1 MADALFSS
9 LLDRL
14 HPCGPVLPGS
24 GADFVLETLRAA
36 AQAEGWADVLAE
48 AEPALHPVIAASP
61 YLSGLMR
68 RDPQRLHATLTTPPE
83 ARLRAILVA
92 VESMGRQACNADMPA
107 DMSSDMPFGTP
118 FDMNAARKVLR
129 HLKADCHLLT
139 ALADLGGVWSLDQVT
154 AALSRFA
161 DAVTQTALALV
172 VREERDRGRLRTPD
186 VKTLAD
192 RPGERGVLPG
202 LFVLA
207 MGKHGAG
214 ELNYSSDIDITFF
227 ADMTRLPVA
236 DGVDAQGF
244 ADRVARGVST
254 LLSERTADGYV
265 FRVDL
270 RLRPDP
276 SSTPTVVSVPFAL
289 NYYESVGQ
297 NWERA
302 AFIKARPVA
311 GDMVEAQGF
320 MQDLTPFIWRRSL
333 DYPAIADV
341 HSIKRQ
347 IHVYKV
353 DDRLDAAGANLKLG
367 AGGIREIEFFAQTQQ
382 LILGGRDPSLRSRR
396 TLDALDGLRRA
407 GHLAPAVAKEL
418 KQAYVR
424 LRNWEHRVQML
435 NDEQTHELPE
445 NDDERLRVAA
455 LSGFTNLSRFDLA
468 VSRTLRLV
476 NGHYGELF
484 SEDEPLSSS
493 FGSLVF
499 TGVEDDPE
507 TLKTLTRMGFDH
519 PEQVSATI
527 RAWHHGRI
535 PATRSERGR
544 ELFTR
549 LVPRLLEALNETGNP
564 SIAFTRFA
572 VFFATLSAGVQIQ
585 SLFLANPKLFRAIVE
600 IMGFSPRLA
609 QMLARHPTAFDAMLD
624 AGFFDP
630 LGEELDGIV
639 AAEVN
644 RVPPDLEAVMNALR
658 RVGRE
663 QQFRIGMQILS
674 GRLTTE
680 AAGAAYARLADAC
693 LNHLA
698 PLALDDVR
706 RQAGDLGGQVAVVAL
721 GKLGSMEMTATSD
734 LDLMTVYLPDDPSA
748 ASTLKGWAP
757 EMWFGRFTQRTI
769 AAISA
774 PTHEGRLYEIDLK
787 LRPSGAKGPVAVSL
801 AAFENYYTREADTWE
816 FLALTR
822 ARVVWATSGDF
833 ADLVRLKIETM
844 LRRQRDADQTA
855 RDVLDMRAL
864 MEKER
869 PARGFWDF
877 KLSVGGQV
885 DCEFAAQ
892 HLQLIHA
899 EAGGPLRAGTLAA
912 LSAMQRAGLA
922 PAPDIEALATAWK
935 VQQSLAQVM
944 RVSLTEL
951 DDPHNEPE
959 AFQRKLARAVHT
971 RRLDTLEK
979 KLKDIRRRARTAFEK
994 IVTPGDG

>member
-1 MADALFSS
+1 MNDVLFSS
-9 LLDRL
+9 LVERL
-14 HPCGPVLPGS
+14 HSCGPVLNPG
-24 GADFVLETLRAA
+24 ATDYTLETLHEVAK
-36 AQAEGWADVLAE
+36 AEGWRDVLQQAE
-48 AEPALHPVIAASP
+48 DALRPIVSASP
-61 YLSGLMR
+61 YLAGLMR
-68 RDPQRLHATLTTPPE
+68 RDPQRLRETLITAPE
-83 ARLRAILVA
+83 ARLKAILLA
-92 VESMGRQACNADMPA
+92 TEALEAQAATIEAPDV
-107 DMSSDMPFGTP
+107 
-118 FDMNAARKVLR
+118 NAAKKILR
-129 HLKADCHLLT
+129 HLKADTHLLT
-139 ALADLGGVWSLDQVT
+139 ALADLGDVWSLDHVT
-154 AALSRFA
+154 AALTRFA
-161 DAVTQTALALV
+161 DAVTCAALALV
-172 VREERDRGRLRTPD
+172 VREERDKGRLLPPD
-186 VKTLAD
+186 DPKWD
-192 RPGERGVLPG
+192 RERGVLPG

-227 ADMTRLPVA
+227 CDLERLPLKES
-236 DGVDAQGF
+236 VDPQTF
-244 ADRVARGVST
+244 ADRVARQVAVI
-254 LLSERTADGYV
+254 LSERTGDGYV

-302 AFIKARPVA
+302 SFIKARHVA
-311 GDMVEAQGF
+311 GDPLEAKSF
-320 MQDLTPFIWRRSL
+320 MNDLTPFIWRRSL

-353 DDRLDAAGANLKLG
+353 DERLEAAGANLKLG

-396 TLDALDGLRRA
+396 TLDALDALRRA

-418 KQAYVR
+418 KQAYIR
-424 LRNWEHRVQML
+424 LRNWEHRVQMIH
-435 NDEQTHELPE
+435 DEQTHELPE
-445 NDDERLRVAA
+445 AEDGRMQVAV
-455 LSGFTNLSRFDLA
+455 LSGFSNLSRFDLA

-484 SEDEPLSSS
+484 SESEPLSSS

-507 TLKTLTRMGFDH
+507 TIKTLQRMGFDH
-519 PEQVSATI
+519 PDQVAATI
-527 RAWHHGRI
+527 RSWHHGRI

-549 LVPRLLEALNETGNP
+549 LVPRLLEALNETGTP

-572 VFFATLSAGVQIQ
+572 KFFVTLSAGVQIQ
-585 SLFLANPKLFRAIVE
+585 SLFLANPKLFSMVVE
-600 IMGFSPRLA
+600 IMGFSPRLSG
-609 QMLARHPTAFDAMLD
+609 MLARHPTAFDAMLD
-624 AGFFDP
+624 AGFFEP
-630 LGEELDGIV
+630 LGEELDALIGR
-639 AAEVN
+639 EVE
-644 RVPPDLEAVMNALR
+644 RVPADIEAVMNALR

-674 GRLTTE
+674 GRLSTE
-680 AAGAAYARLADAC
+680 AAGAAYARVADAC
-693 LNHLA
+693 VSHLA
-698 PLALDDVR
+698 PLAIEDVT
-706 RQAGDLGGQVAVVAL
+706 RQAGRLDGQIAIIAL
-721 GKLGSMEMTATSD
+721 GKLGSQEMTATSD
-734 LDLMTVYLPDDPSA
+734 LDLMAVYLPDDPSA
-748 ASTLKGWAP
+748 GSTVKGWAA
-757 EMWFGRFTQRTI
+757 ETWFARVTQRLI
-769 AAISA
+769 AALSA
-774 PTHEGRLYEIDLK
+774 PTHEGTLYEIDMK
-787 LRPSGAKGPVAVSL
+787 LRPTGAKGPVAVSL

-822 ARVVWATSGDF
+822 ARVVWASSADF
-833 ADLVRLKIETM
+833 ADLVRLKVETI
-844 LRRQRDADQTA
+844 LRTPRSRGETA
-855 RDVLDMRAL
+855 LDVLNMRAL

-869 PARGFWDF
+869 PAKTFWDF

-885 DCEFAAQ
+885 DAEFAAQ
-892 HLQLIHA
+892 FLQLVYA
-899 EAGGPLRAGTLAA
+899 SEGGPLRSGTLAA
-912 LSAMQRAGLA
+912 LTAMQRAGLG
-922 PAPDIEALATAWK
+922 PAADIDALSLAWR

-944 RVSLTEL
+944 RVSLTEN

-979 KLKDIRRRARTAFEK
+979 KLRDIRKRARLAFER
-994 IVTPGDG
+994 VVSPEG

>member
-1 MADALFSS
+1 MTDVLFSA
-9 LLDRL
+9 LVDRL
-14 HPCGPVLPGS
+14 HPCGPTINEQAAGYVM
-24 GADFVLETLRAA
+24 ETLYEVAR
-36 AQAEGWADVLAE
+36 AEGWRDVLQQ
-48 AEPALHPVIAASP
+48 AEPALRPVVAASP
-61 YLSGLMR
+61 YLAGIMK
-68 RDPQRLHATLTTPPE
+68 RDPQRLRETLISPPE
-83 ARLRAILVA
+83 ARLRAILLAAEA
-92 VESMGRQACNADMPA
+92 VEQQALTVDVADLGVA
-107 DMSSDMPFGTP
+107 K
-118 FDMNAARKVLR
+118 KVLR
-129 HLKADCHLLT
+129 HLKAECHLLT
-139 ALADLGGVWSLDQVT
+139 ALADLGDVWSLDHVT
-154 AALSRFA
+154 AALTRFA
-161 DAVTQTALALV
+161 DAVTSAALALV
-172 VREERDRGRLRTPD
+172 VREESDKGRLEPYERC
-186 VKTLAD
+186 
-192 RPGERGVLPG
+192 ERGVLPG
-202 LFVLA
+202 MFVLA

-227 ADMTRLPVA
+227 CDLERLPVKET
-236 DGVDAQGF
+236 VDRQTF
-244 ADRVARGVST
+244 ADRVARQVAVI
-254 LLSERTADGYV
+254 LSERTGDGYV

-311 GDMVEAQGF
+311 GDMVEAKQF
-320 MQDLTPFIWRRSL
+320 MQDLMPFIWRRSL

-353 DDRLDAAGANLKLG
+353 DERLDAAGANLKLG

-396 TLDALDGLRRA
+396 TLDALDALRRA

-418 KQAYVR
+418 KQAYCR
-424 LRNWEHRVQML
+424 LRDWEHRIQMVH
-435 NDEQTHELPE
+435 DEQTHELPE
-445 NDDERLRVAA
+445 NEEARNHVAA

-507 TLKTLTRMGFDH
+507 TIKTLMRMGFEN

-527 RAWHHGRI
+527 RSWHHGRI

-564 SIAFTRFA
+564 TIAFSRFA
-572 VFFATLSAGVQIQ
+572 SFFVTLNAGVQIQ
-585 SLFLANPKLFRAIVE
+585 SLFLANPKLFKTIVD
-600 IMGFSPRLA
+600 IMGVSPRLA
-609 QMLARHPTAFDAMLD
+609 QMLARYPTSFDAMLD

-630 LGEELDGIV
+630 LGAELDHLI
-639 AAEVN
+639 AREVE
-644 RVPPDLEAVMNALR
+644 RVPGDLEAVMNALR

-674 GRLTTE
+674 GRLETE

-693 LNHLA
+693 INHLA
-698 PLALDDVR
+698 PLSLDDIR
-706 RQAGDLGGQVAVVAL
+706 RQAGQLDGQVAVIAL
-721 GKLGSMEMTATSD
+721 GKLGSQEMTATSD
-734 LDLMTVYLPDDPSA
+734 LDLMAVYLPDDPSA
-748 ASTLKGWAP
+748 TSTVKGWAA
-757 EMWFGRFTQRTI
+757 ETWFGRFTQRLI
-769 AAISA
+769 AALSA
-774 PTHEGRLYEIDLK
+774 PTHEGSLYEIDMK
-787 LRPSGAKGPVAVSL
+787 LRPTGAKGPVAVSL
-801 AAFENYYTREADTWE
+801 AAFENYYTKDADTWE
-816 FLALTR
+816 FQALTR
-822 ARVVWATSGDF
+822 ARVVWASSADF
-833 ADLVRLKIETM
+833 ADLVKLKIETI
-844 LRRQRDADQTA
+844 LRSQRSRGETA
-855 RDVLDMRAL
+855 LDVLNMRAL

-869 PARGFWDF
+869 PAKSFWDF

-885 DCEFAAQ
+885 DAEFAAQ
-892 HLQLIHA
+892 YLQLIHA
-899 EAGGPLRAGTLAA
+899 ADGGPLRSGTLQA

-922 PAPDIEALATAWK
+922 SSADIDALTIAWR

-944 RVSLTEL
+944 RVSLTET

-979 KLKDIRRRARTAFEK
+979 KLRDIRKRARTAFES
-994 IVTPGDG
+994 IVSPN

>member
-14 HPCGPVLPGS
+14 HPCGPVLAGS
-24 GADFVLETLRAA
+24 NSDFVFDMLYEAA
-36 AQAEGWADVLAE
+36 KAEGWRDVLTQ
-48 AEPALHPVIAASP
+48 AEPALRPVAAASP

-68 RDPQRLHATLTTPPE
+68 RDPQRLRETLITAPE
-83 ARLRAILVA
+83 ARLKAILLA
-92 VESMGRQACNADMPA
+92 VEAMGRQALTVETPDMA
-107 DMSSDMPFGTP
+107 
-118 FDMNAARKVLR
+118 AARKILR
-129 HLKADCHLLT
+129 HLKAECHLLT

-161 DAVTQTALALV
+161 DAVTCAALALIA
-172 VREERDRGRLRTPD
+172 REERDRGRLRPD
-186 VKTLAD
+186 AD
-192 RPGERGVLPG
+192 LSGERGVLPG

-227 ADMTRLPVA
+227 ADMERLPVA
-236 DGVDAQGF
+236 EGVDPHSF

-311 GDMVEAQGF
+311 GDMIEAQGF
-320 MQDLTPFIWRRSL
+320 MQDLTPFVWRRSL

-418 KQAYVR
+418 KQAYIR

-445 NDDERLRVAA
+445 NDEERLRVAA
-455 LSGFTNLSRFDLA
+455 LSGFVNLSRFDLA

-499 TGVEDDPE
+499 TGIEDDPE
-507 TLKTLTRMGFDH
+507 TLKTLKRMGFDH

-527 RAWHHGRI
+527 RSWHHGRI

-549 LVPRLLEALNETGNP
+549 LAPRLLEALHETGNP

-572 VFFATLSAGVQIQ
+572 VFFATLNAGVQVQ
-585 SLFLANPKLFRAIVE
+585 SLLLANPKLFRTVVE

-609 QMLARHPTAFDAMLD
+609 QMLARYPTSFDAMLD

-639 AAEVN
+639 AAEVA
-644 RVPPDLEAVMNALR
+644 RTPPELEPVMNALR

-698 PLALDDVR
+698 PLVMDDMR
-706 RQAGDLGGQVAVVAL
+706 RQAGDLGGQVAIIAL

-734 LDLMTVYLPDDPSA
+734 LDLMTIYLPDDPSA
-748 ASTLKGWAP
+748 ASSLKGWAP
-757 EMWFGRFTQRTI
+757 ETFFGRFTQRLI
-769 AAISA
+769 AAVSA

-822 ARVVWATSGDF
+822 ARVVWASGADF
-833 ADLVRLKIETM
+833 ADLARLKIETI
-844 LRRQRDADQTA
+844 LRRQRNPAETA
-855 RDVLDMRAL
+855 LDVLAMRAL
-864 MEKER
+864 MERER
-869 PARGFWDF
+869 PAKGFWDF
-877 KLSVGGQV
+877 KLSLGGQV

-892 HLQLIHA
+892 YLQLVHA

-922 PAPDIEALATAWK
+922 PAAEVEALSAAWK

-944 RVSLTEL
+944 RVSLTEF

-959 AFQRKLARAVHT
+959 AFQRRLARAVHT

-994 IVTPGDG
+994 IVSPGDG

>member
-1 MADALFSS
+1 MTDVLFSS
-9 LLDRL
+9 LVDRL
-14 HPCGPVLPGS
+14 HPCGPIINETAAGYVM
-24 GADFVLETLRAA
+24 ETLYEVAR
-36 AQAEGWADVLAE
+36 AEGWRDVLEQAD
-48 AEPALHPVIAASP
+48 AALRPVVAASP
-61 YLSGLMR
+61 YLAGIMK
-68 RDPQRLHATLTTPPE
+68 RDPQRLRETLITPPE
-83 ARLRAILVA
+83 ARLRAILLATEAIEQQALTVDVA
-92 VESMGRQACNADMPA
+92 DLALAK
-107 DMSSDMPFGTP
+107 
-118 FDMNAARKVLR
+118 KVLR
-129 HLKADCHLLT
+129 HLKAECHLLT
-139 ALADLGGVWSLDQVT
+139 ALADLGDVWSLDHVT
-154 AALSRFA
+154 AALTRFA
-161 DAVTQTALALV
+161 DAVTSAALALV
-172 VREERDRGRLRTPD
+172 VREESDKGRLED
-186 VKTLAD
+186 YD
-192 RPGERGVLPG
+192 RSERGVLPG
-202 LFVLA
+202 MFVLA

-227 ADMTRLPVA
+227 CDLDRLPVKEN
-236 DGVDAQGF
+236 VDRQTF
-244 ADRVARGVST
+244 ADRVARQVAVI
-254 LLSERTADGYV
+254 LSERTGDGYV

-311 GDMVEAQGF
+311 GDMIEAKAF

-353 DDRLDAAGANLKLG
+353 DERLEAAGANLKLG

-396 TLDALDGLRRA
+396 TLDALDALRRA

-418 KQAYVR
+418 KQAYCR
-424 LRNWEHRVQML
+424 LRDWEHRVQMVH
-435 NDEQTHELPE
+435 DEQTHELPE
-445 NDDERLRVAA
+445 AEDARNHVAA

-499 TGVEDDPE
+499 TGVEGDPE
-507 TLKTLTRMGFDH
+507 TIKTLTRMGFDN

-527 RAWHHGRI
+527 RSWHHGRI

-564 SIAFTRFA
+564 SIAFARFA
-572 VFFATLSAGVQIQ
+572 SFFVTLNAGVQIQ
-585 SLFLANPKLFRAIVE
+585 SLFLANPKLFKTIVD
-600 IMGFSPRLA
+600 IMGVSPRLA
-609 QMLARHPTAFDAMLD
+609 QMLARYPTSFDAMLD

-630 LGEELDGIV
+630 LGAELDHLI
-639 AAEVN
+639 AREVE
-644 RVPPDLEAVMNALR
+644 RVPGDLEAVMNALR

-674 GRLTTE
+674 GRLETE

-693 LNHLA
+693 INHLA
-698 PLALDDVR
+698 PLSIEDIR
-706 RQAGDLGGQVAVVAL
+706 RQAGTLDGQVAIVAL
-721 GKLGSMEMTATSD
+721 GKLGSQEMTATSD
-734 LDLMTVYLPDDPSA
+734 LDLMAVYLPDDPSA
-748 ASTLKGWAP
+748 MSTVKGWAA
-757 EMWFGRFTQRTI
+757 ETWFGRFTQRLI
-769 AAISA
+769 AALSA
-774 PTHEGRLYEIDLK
+774 PTHEGFLYEIDMK
-787 LRPSGAKGPVAVSL
+787 LRPTGAKGPVAVSL
-801 AAFENYYTREADTWE
+801 AAFENYYTKEADTWE
-816 FLALTR
+816 FQALTR
-822 ARVVWATSGDF
+822 ARIVWSSSADF
-833 ADLVRLKIETM
+833 ADLVRLKIETI
-844 LRRQRDADQTA
+844 LRSQRSRGETA
-855 RDVLDMRAL
+855 LDVLNMRAL

-869 PARGFWDF
+869 PAKSFWDF

-885 DCEFAAQ
+885 DAEFAAQ
-892 HLQLIHA
+892 YLQLIHA
-899 EAGGPLRAGTLAA
+899 ADGGPLRSGTLQA

-922 PAPDIEALATAWK
+922 SAADIEALSLAWR

-944 RVSLTEL
+944 RVSLTET
-951 DDPHNEPE
+951 DDPHSEPE

-979 KLKDIRRRARTAFEK
+979 KLRDIRKRARTAFES
-994 IVTPGDG
+994 IVSPN

>member
-1 MADALFSS
+1 MNDVLFSS
-9 LLDRL
+9 LVDRL
-14 HPCGPVLPGS
+14 HPCGPVLNAGS
-24 GADFVLETLRAA
+24 ADFVIDTLYEVAN
-36 AQAEGWADVLAE
+36 AEGWRDVLQKAE
-48 AEPALHPVIAASP
+48 AALRPIVAASP
-61 YLSGLMR
+61 YLAGIMR
-68 RDPQRLHATLTTPPE
+68 RDPQRLRETLISAPE
-83 ARLRAILVA
+83 ARLKAILLA
-92 VESMGRQACNADMPA
+92 TEALEHQAATLEV
-107 DMSSDMPFGTP
+107 SDV
-118 FDMNAARKVLR
+118 NSAKKILR
-129 HLKADCHLLT
+129 HLKADTHLLT
-139 ALADLGGVWSLDQVT
+139 ALADLGDVWSLDHVT
-154 AALSRFA
+154 AALTRFA
-161 DAVTQTALALV
+161 DAVTSAALALV
-172 VREERDRGRLRTPD
+172 VREERDKGRVLPVD
-186 VKTLAD
+186 D
-192 RPGERGVLPG
+192 PHWPSDGERGPLPG

-227 ADMTRLPVA
+227 CDLDRLPLRE
-236 DGVDAQGF
+236 GVDPQTF
-244 ADRVARGVST
+244 ADRVARQMAVI
-254 LLSERTADGYV
+254 LSERTGDGYV

-289 NYYESVGQ
+289 HYYESVGQ

-302 AFIKARPVA
+302 AFIKARHVA
-311 GDMVEAQGF
+311 GDAVEGKAF
-320 MQDLTPFIWRRSL
+320 MNDLSPFIWRRSL

-347 IHVYKV
+347 IHVYGV
-353 DDRLDAAGANLKLG
+353 HERLDPAGANLKLG

-382 LILGGRDPSLRSRR
+382 LILGGRDPSLRSKR
-396 TLDALDGLRRA
+396 TLDALDALRRA

-418 KQAYVR
+418 KGAYVR
-424 LRNWEHRVQML
+424 LRNWEHRVQMIH
-435 NDEQTHELPE
+435 DEQTHELPE
-445 NDDERLRVAA
+445 ADDARMQVAV
-455 LSGFTNLSRFDLA
+455 LSGFSNLSRFDLA

-484 SEDEPLSSS
+484 SESETLSSS

-507 TLKTLTRMGFDH
+507 TIKTLKRMGFDA

-527 RAWHHGRI
+527 RSWHHGRI

-549 LVPRLLEALNETGNP
+549 LVPRLLEALNETGTP
-564 SIAFTRFA
+564 SIAFTRFS
-572 VFFATLSAGVQIQ
+572 VFFAALNAGVQIQ
-585 SLFLANPKLFRAIVE
+585 SLFLANPKLFKAIVE

-609 QMLARHPTAFDAMLD
+609 NMLARHPTAFDAMLD

-630 LGEELDGIV
+630 LGEEVDHLITR
-639 AAEVN
+639 EVE
-644 RVPPDLEAVMNALR
+644 RVPDDLEAVMNALR

-693 LNHLA
+693 IHHLA
-698 PLALDDVR
+698 PLSTDDIR
-706 RQAGDLGGQVAVVAL
+706 RQAGALDGQVAILAL
-721 GKLGSMEMTATSD
+721 GKLGSQEMTATSD
-734 LDLMTVYLPDDPSA
+734 LDLMAVYMPDDPSSV
-748 ASTLKGWAP
+748 STVKGWAA
-757 EMWFGRFTQRTI
+757 EMWFGRFTQRLI
-769 AAISA
+769 AALSA
-774 PTHEGRLYEIDLK
+774 PTHEGSLYEIDMK
-787 LRPSGAKGPVAVSL
+787 LRPTGAKGPVAVSL
-801 AAFENYYTREADTWE
+801 AAFENYYTKDADTWE

-822 ARVVWATSGDF
+822 ARVVWASGHDF
-833 ADLVRLKIETM
+833 ADLVRLKIETI
-844 LRRQRDADQTA
+844 LRRQRSRGETA
-855 RDVLDMRAL
+855 LDVLNMRAL
-864 MEKER
+864 MERER
-869 PARGFWDF
+869 PAKGFWDF
-877 KLSVGGQV
+877 KLSIGGQI

-892 HLQLIHA
+892 YLQLIHA
-899 EAGGPLRAGTLAA
+899 SEGGPLRSGTVQA

-922 PAPDIEALATAWK
+922 PSSEIDALVAAWR

-944 RVSLTEL
+944 RVSLTAL

-979 KLKDIRRRARTAFEK
+979 KLKDLRKRARTAFEK
-994 IVTPGDG
+994 IVAPRDGDA

>member
-1 MADALFSS
+1 MADVLFSS
-9 LLDRL
+9 LVDRL
-14 HPCGPVLPGS
+14 HPCGPILNA
-24 GADFVLETLRAA
+24 GAADYVFEILYEAA
-36 AQAEGWADVLAE
+36 VAEGWRDVLQQAE
-48 AEPALHPVIAASP
+48 NALRPVVGASP
-61 YLSGLMR
+61 YLAGLMR
-68 RDPQRLHATLTTPPE
+68 RDPQRLRETLISAPE
-83 ARLRAILVA
+83 ARLKTILQA
-92 VESMGRQACNADMPA
+92 AEALRDTAATVETPDIPAAKTLLRQ
-107 DMSSDMPFGTP
+107 
-118 FDMNAARKVLR
+118 
-129 HLKADCHLLT
+129 LKAETHLLT
-139 ALADLGGVWSLDQVT
+139 ALADLGGVWSLDHVT
-154 AALSRFA
+154 AALTRFA
-161 DAVTQTALALV
+161 DAVTEAALALT
-172 VREERDRGRLRTPD
+172 VREERDKGRIDEGRL
-186 VKTLAD
+186 AEYA
-192 RPGERGVLPG
+192 PGERGILPG

-227 ADMTRLPVA
+227 CDLDRLPVNA
-236 DGVDAQGF
+236 QVDPQTF

-254 LLSERTADGYV
+254 LLSERTGDGYV

-302 AFIKARPVA
+302 AFIKARAVA
-311 GDMVEAQGF
+311 GDPVEAKDF
-320 MQDLTPFIWRRSL
+320 MQALSPFIWRRSL

-353 DDRLDAAGANLKLG
+353 DERLEAAGANLKLG

-382 LILGGRDPSLRSRR
+382 LILGGRDPSLRSKR
-396 TLDALDGLRRA
+396 TLDALDALRRA

-418 KQAYVR
+418 KQAYIR
-424 LRNWEHRVQML
+424 LRDWEHRVQMI
-435 NDEQTHELPE
+435 NDEQTHDLPE
-445 NDDERLRVAA
+445 NDDERMRVAA
-455 LSGFTNLSRFDLA
+455 LSGFSNLSRFDLA

-476 NGHYGELF
+476 NSHYGELF
-484 SEDEPLSSS
+484 SESESLSSS

-499 TGVEDDPE
+499 TGVDDDPE
-507 TLKTLTRMGFDH
+507 TIKTLARMGFDQ
-519 PEQVSATI
+519 PEQVAATI

-549 LVPRLLEALNETGNP
+549 LVPRLLEALNETGTP

-572 VFFATLSAGVQIQ
+572 SFFVTLNAGVQIQ
-585 SLFLANPKLFRAIVE
+585 SLFLANPKLFHSIVE

-609 QMLARHPTAFDAMLD
+609 HMLARHPTSFDAMLD

-630 LGEELDGIV
+630 LGEELDELV
-639 AAEVN
+639 RREVE
-644 RVPPDLEAVMNALR
+644 RVPADLEAVMNALR
-658 RVGRE
+658 RIGRE
-663 QQFRIGMQILS
+663 QQFRIGMQILN

-693 LNHLA
+693 IHHLA
-698 PLALDDVR
+698 PLALEDIV
-706 RQAGDLGGQVAVVAL
+706 RQAGKLGGQVAILAL
-721 GKLGSMEMTATSD
+721 GKLGSQEMTATSD
-734 LDLMTVYLPDDPSA
+734 LDLMAIYLPDDPS
-748 ASTLKGWAP
+748 SVSSLKSWAP
-757 EMWFGRFTQRTI
+757 ETWFGRFTQRLI
-769 AAISA
+769 SALSA
-774 PTHEGRLYEIDLK
+774 PTHEGQLYEIDMK
-787 LRPSGAKGPVAVSL
+787 LRPTGAKGPVAVSL
-801 AAFENYYTREADTWE
+801 AAFENYYDKGADTWE
-816 FLALTR
+816 FQALTR
-822 ARVVWATSGDF
+822 ARIVWSSSADF
-833 ADLVRLKIETM
+833 ADLVRLKVETI
-844 LRRQRDADQTA
+844 LRRQRSPAQTA
-855 RDVLDMRAL
+855 QDVLDMRAL

-869 PARGFWDF
+869 PAKGFWDF

-892 HLQLIHA
+892 YLQLVHA
-899 EAGGPLRAGTLAA
+899 EAGGPLRVGTLQA

-922 PAPDIEALATAWK
+922 PAAEIEALSVAWK

-944 RVSLTEL
+944 RVSLTAQ
-951 DDPHNEPE
+951 DDPRNEPE

-979 KLKDIRRRARTAFEK
+979 KLRDIRKRARLAFEK
-994 IVTPGDG
+994 IVRPNDG

>member
-1 MADALFSS
+1 MNDVLFSS
-9 LLDRL
+9 LVERL
-14 HPCGPVLPGS
+14 HSCGPVLNA
-24 GADFVLETLRAA
+24 GAADYTLETLHEVAK
-36 AQAEGWADVLAE
+36 AEGWREVLLQAE
-48 AEPALHPVIAASP
+48 AAIRPIVAASP
-61 YLSGLMR
+61 YLAGLMR
-68 RDPQRLHATLTTPPE
+68 RDPQRLRETLITAPE
-83 ARLRAILVA
+83 ARLKAILLA
-92 VESMGRQACNADMPA
+92 TEALEAQAATIEAPDV
-107 DMSSDMPFGTP
+107 
-118 FDMNAARKVLR
+118 NAAKKILR
-129 HLKADCHLLT
+129 HLKADTHLLT
-139 ALADLGGVWSLDQVT
+139 ALADLGDVWSLDHVT
-154 AALSRFA
+154 AALTRFA
-161 DAVTQTALALV
+161 DAVTCAALALV
-172 VREERDRGRLRTPD
+172 VREERDKGRLLPAED
-186 VKTLAD
+186 PKWD
-192 RPGERGVLPG
+192 NERGVLPG

-227 ADMTRLPVA
+227 CDLDRLPLK
-236 DGVDAQGF
+236 DTVDPQTF
-244 ADRVARGVST
+244 ADRVARQVAVI
-254 LLSERTADGYV
+254 LSERTGDGYV

-302 AFIKARPVA
+302 SFIKARYVA
-311 GDMVEAQGF
+311 GDPVEAKSF
-320 MQDLTPFIWRRSL
+320 MTDLTPFIWRRSL

-353 DDRLDAAGANLKLG
+353 DERLEAAGANLKLG

-396 TLDALDGLRRA
+396 TLDALDALRRA

-424 LRNWEHRVQML
+424 LRNWEHRVQMIH
-435 NDEQTHELPE
+435 DEQTHELPE
-445 NDDERLRVAA
+445 AEDGRMQVAV
-455 LSGFTNLSRFDLA
+455 LSGFSNLSRFDLA

-507 TLKTLTRMGFDH
+507 TIKTLQRMGFDH
-519 PEQVSATI
+519 PDQVAATI
-527 RAWHHGRI
+527 RSWHHGRI

-549 LVPRLLEALNETGNP
+549 LVPRLLEALNETGTP

-572 VFFATLSAGVQIQ
+572 KFFVTLSAGVQIQ
-585 SLFLANPKLFRAIVE
+585 SLFLANPKLFSMVVE
-600 IMGFSPRLA
+600 IMGFSPRLSG
-609 QMLARHPTAFDAMLD
+609 MLARHPTAFDAMLD
-624 AGFFDP
+624 AGFFEP
-630 LGEELDGIV
+630 LGEELDALIGR
-639 AAEVN
+639 EVE
-644 RVPPDLEAVMNALR
+644 RVPADLEAVMNALR

-674 GRLTTE
+674 GRLSTE
-680 AAGAAYARLADAC
+680 AAGAAYARVADAC
-693 LNHLA
+693 VSHLA
-698 PLALDDVR
+698 PLAIEDVT
-706 RQAGDLGGQVAVVAL
+706 RQAGRLDGQIAIIAL
-721 GKLGSMEMTATSD
+721 GKLGSQEMTATSD
-734 LDLMTVYLPDDPSA
+734 LDLMAVYLPDDPSA
-748 ASTLKGWAP
+748 GSTVKGWAA
-757 EMWFGRFTQRTI
+757 ETWFARVTQRLI
-769 AAISA
+769 AALSA
-774 PTHEGRLYEIDLK
+774 PTHEGTLYEIDMK
-787 LRPSGAKGPVAVSL
+787 LRPTGAKGPVAVSL

-822 ARVVWATSGDF
+822 ARVVWASSADF
-833 ADLVRLKIETM
+833 ADLVRLKVETI
-844 LRRQRDADQTA
+844 LRTPRSRPETA
-855 RDVLDMRAL
+855 LDVLNMRAL

-869 PARGFWDF
+869 PAKTFWDF

-885 DCEFAAQ
+885 DAEFAAQ
-892 HLQLIHA
+892 FLQLVHA
-899 EAGGPLRAGTLAA
+899 SEGGPLRSGTLAA
-912 LSAMQRAGLA
+912 LTAMQRAGLA
-922 PAPDIEALATAWK
+922 PPAEIDALILGWR

-944 RVSLTEL
+944 RVSLTEN

-979 KLKDIRRRARTAFEK
+979 KLKDIRKRVRQAFER
-994 IVTPGDG
+994 VVSPEG

>member
-1 MADALFSS
+1 MNDVLFSS
-9 LLDRL
+9 LVERL
-14 HPCGPVLPGS
+14 HSCGPVLNA
-24 GADFVLETLRAA
+24 GAADYTLETLHEVAK
-36 AQAEGWADVLAE
+36 AEGWRDVLLQAE
-48 AEPALHPVIAASP
+48 AAIRPIVAASP
-61 YLSGLMR
+61 YLAGLMR
-68 RDPQRLHATLTTPPE
+68 RDPQRLRETLITAPE
-83 ARLRAILVA
+83 ARLKAILLA
-92 VESMGRQACNADMPA
+92 TEALEAQAATIEAPDV
-107 DMSSDMPFGTP
+107 
-118 FDMNAARKVLR
+118 NAAKKILR
-129 HLKADCHLLT
+129 HLKADTHLLT
-139 ALADLGGVWSLDQVT
+139 AMADLGDVWSLDHVT
-154 AALSRFA
+154 AALTRFA
-161 DAVTQTALALV
+161 DAVTCAALALV
-172 VREERDRGRLRTPD
+172 VREERDKGRLLPPD
-186 VKTLAD
+186 DPKWD
-192 RPGERGVLPG
+192 KDRGVLPG

-227 ADMTRLPVA
+227 CDLDRLPLK
-236 DGVDAQGF
+236 DTVDPQTF
-244 ADRVARGVST
+244 ADRVARQVAVI
-254 LLSERTADGYV
+254 LSERTGDGYV

-302 AFIKARPVA
+302 SFIKARHVS
-311 GDMVEAQGF
+311 GDPVEAKAF
-320 MQDLTPFIWRRSL
+320 MTDLTPFIWRRSL

-353 DDRLDAAGANLKLG
+353 DERLEAAGANLKLG

-396 TLDALDGLRRA
+396 TLDALDALRRA

-424 LRNWEHRVQML
+424 LRNWEHRVQMIH
-435 NDEQTHELPE
+435 DEQTHELPE
-445 NDDERLRVAA
+445 AEDGRMQVAV
-455 LSGFTNLSRFDLA
+455 LSGFSNLSRFDLA

-484 SEDEPLSSS
+484 SEAEPLSSS

-507 TLKTLTRMGFDH
+507 TIKTLQRMGFEH
-519 PEQVSATI
+519 PDQVAATI
-527 RAWHHGRI
+527 RSWHHGRI

-549 LVPRLLEALNETGNP
+549 LVPRLLEALNETGTP

-572 VFFATLSAGVQIQ
+572 KFFVTLSAGVQIQ
-585 SLFLANPKLFRAIVE
+585 SLFLANPKLFSMVVE
-600 IMGFSPRLA
+600 IMGFSPRLSG
-609 QMLARHPTAFDAMLD
+609 MLARHPTAFDAMLD
-624 AGFFDP
+624 AGFFEP
-630 LGEELDGIV
+630 LGEELDALIGR
-639 AAEVN
+639 EVE
-644 RVPPDLEAVMNALR
+644 RVPADIEAVMNALR

-674 GRLTTE
+674 GRLSTE
-680 AAGAAYARLADAC
+680 AAGAAYARVADAC
-693 LNHLA
+693 VSHLA
-698 PLALDDVR
+698 PLAVEDVT
-706 RQAGDLGGQVAVVAL
+706 RQAGRLDGQIAIIAL
-721 GKLGSMEMTATSD
+721 GKLGSQEMTATSD
-734 LDLMTVYLPDDPSA
+734 LDLMAVYLPDDPSA
-748 ASTLKGWAP
+748 GSTVKGWAA
-757 EMWFGRFTQRTI
+757 ETWFARVTQRLI
-769 AAISA
+769 AALSA
-774 PTHEGRLYEIDLK
+774 PTHEGTLYEIDMK
-787 LRPSGAKGPVAVSL
+787 LRPTGAKGPVAVSL

-822 ARVVWATSGDF
+822 ARVVWASSADF
-833 ADLVRLKIETM
+833 ADLVRLKVETI
-844 LRRQRDADQTA
+844 LRTPRSRGETA
-855 RDVLDMRAL
+855 LDVLNMRAL

-869 PARGFWDF
+869 PAKTFWDF

-885 DCEFAAQ
+885 DAEFAAQ
-892 HLQLIHA
+892 FLQLVHA
-899 EAGGPLRAGTLAA
+899 SEGGPLRSGTLQA
-912 LSAMQRAGLA
+912 LTAMQRAGLA
-922 PAPDIEALATAWK
+922 PAAEIDALILAWR

-944 RVSLTEL
+944 RVSLTEN

-979 KLKDIRRRARTAFEK
+979 KLKDIRKRARQAFER
-994 IVTPGDG
+994 VVSPEG

>member
-1 MADALFSS
+1 MADILFSS

-14 HPCGPVLPGS
+14 HPCGPELAGS
-24 GADFVLETLRAA
+24 SPDYVIESLREV
-36 AQAEGWADVLAE
+36 AQAEGWIDVLRQ
-48 AEPALHPVIAASP
+48 AEPALRPVISASP
-61 YLSGLMR
+61 YLAGLMR
-68 RDPQRLHATLTTPPE
+68 RDPQRLRETLISAPE
-83 ARLRAILVA
+83 ARLKAILLA
-92 VESMGRQACNADMPA
+92 VEAIEQQALTVDVPDME
-107 DMSSDMPFGTP
+107 
-118 FDMNAARKVLR
+118 AARKILR

-139 ALADLGGVWSLDQVT
+139 AIADLGDVWGLDHVT

-161 DAVTQTALALV
+161 DAVTSAALALM
-172 VREERDRGRLRTPD
+172 VREERDKGRIVTPAAEEAAGRGI
-186 VKTLAD
+186 
-192 RPGERGVLPG
+192 LPG

-227 ADMTRLPVA
+227 AELTRLPIA
-236 DGVDAQGF
+236 AGVEAQSF

-276 SSTPTVVSVPFAL
+276 ASTPTVVSVPYAL

-311 GDMVEAQGF
+311 GDMIEAEAF
-320 MQDLTPFIWRRSL
+320 MADLAPFIWRRSL

-341 HSIKRQ
+341 HAIKRQ

-396 TLDALDGLRRA
+396 TLDALDALRRA

-445 NDDERLRVAA
+445 ADDERMRVAA
-455 LSGFTNLSRFDLA
+455 LSGFANLSRFDLA

-476 NGHYGELF
+476 NSHYGELF

-499 TGVEDDPE
+499 TGIEDDPE
-507 TLKTLTRMGFDH
+507 TLKTLARMGFDQ
-519 PEQVSATI
+519 PQQVSATI
-527 RAWHHGRI
+527 RSWHHGRI

-549 LVPRLLEALNETGNP
+549 LVPRLLEALNETGTP

-572 VFFATLSAGVQIQ
+572 VFFATLNAGVQIQ
-585 SLFLANPKLFRAIVE
+585 SLFLANPKLFRTVVE

-609 QMLARHPTAFDAMLD
+609 QMLARHPTSFDAMLD
-624 AGFFDP
+624 AGFFEP
-630 LGEELDGIV
+630 LGEELDAIV
-639 AAEVN
+639 AREVA
-644 RVPPDLEAVMNALR
+644 RAGDDLEAVMNALR

-663 QQFRIGMQILS
+663 QQFRIGMQVLS
-674 GRLTTE
+674 GRLSTE
-680 AAGAAYARLADAC
+680 AAGGAYARLADAC

-698 PLALDDVR
+698 PVALADIE
-706 RQAGDLGGQVAVVAL
+706 RQAGRLDGQVAIVAL

-734 LDLMTVYLPDDPSA
+734 LDLMAIYLPDDPS
-748 ASTLKGWAP
+748 SVSSLKTWAP
-757 EMWFGRFTQRTI
+757 ETWFARFTQRLI
-769 AAISA
+769 SSLSA
-774 PTHEGRLYEIDLK
+774 PTHEGRLYEIDMK
-787 LRPSGAKGPVAVSL
+787 LRPTGAKGPVAVSL

-822 ARVVWATSGDF
+822 ARVVWSSSADF
-833 ADLVRLKIETM
+833 ADLVRLKIETV
-844 LRRQRDADQTA
+844 LRRQRSRSETA
-855 RDVLDMRAL
+855 LDVLAMRAL

-869 PARGFWDF
+869 PAKGFWDF

-892 HLQLIHA
+892 YLQLIHA
-899 EAGGPLRAGTLAA
+899 EASGPLRVGTLQA

-922 PAPDIEALATAWK
+922 PTAEIEALISAWR

-944 RVSLTEL
+944 RVSLTEF

-979 KLKDIRRRARTAFEK
+979 KLKAIRRRARTAFEK

>member
-1 MADALFSS
+1 MSDVLFSS
-9 LLDRL
+9 LVDRL
-14 HPCGPVLPGS
+14 HPCGPVLN
-24 GADFVLETLRAA
+24 AA
-36 AQAEGWADVLAE
+36 AADYVMEDLYAVATAEGWRDVLAT
-48 AEPALHPVIAASP
+48 AEPAIRPVVSASP
-61 YLSGLMR
+61 YLASIMR
-68 RDPQRLHATLTTPPE
+68 RDPQRLRETLISAPE
-83 ARLRAILVA
+83 ARLKAILLAAEA
-92 VESMGRQACNADMPA
+92 VGEQAATVD
-107 DMSSDMPFGTP
+107 TP
-118 FDMNAARKVLR
+118 DINAAKKILR

-139 ALADLGGVWSLDQVT
+139 ALADLGDVWGLDHVT
-154 AALSRFA
+154 AALTRFA
-161 DAVTQTALALV
+161 DAVTCAALALV
-172 VREERDRGRLRTPD
+172 VREETDKGRIDTDATSEDDRGI
-186 VKTLAD
+186 
-192 RPGERGVLPG
+192 LPG
-202 LFVLA
+202 MFVLA

-227 ADMTRLPVA
+227 CDLDRLPVKET
-236 DGVDAQGF
+236 VDRQTF
-244 ADRVARGVST
+244 ADRVARQVAVI
-254 LLSERTADGYV
+254 LSERTGDGYV

-289 NYYESVGQ
+289 HYYESVGQ

-311 GDMVEAQGF
+311 GDMVEAKVF
-320 MQDLTPFIWRRSL
+320 MQDLSPFIWRRSL

-353 DDRLDAAGANLKLG
+353 DDRLEAAGANLKLG

-396 TLDALDGLRRA
+396 TLDALDALRRA

-424 LRNWEHRVQML
+424 LRNWEHRVQMV

-445 NDDERLRVAA
+445 AEDARMQVAV
-455 LSGFTNLSRFDLA
+455 LSGFANLSRFDLA

-484 SEDEPLSSS
+484 SEDEPLSSH

-499 TGVEDDPE
+499 TGIEDDPE
-507 TLKTLTRMGFDH
+507 TLKTLQRMGFDR

-527 RAWHHGRI
+527 RSWHHGRI

-549 LVPRLLEALNETGNP
+549 LVPRLLEALNETGTP
-564 SIAFTRFA
+564 AIAFTRFA
-572 VFFATLSAGVQIQ
+572 KFFATLNAGVQIQ
-585 SLFLANPKLFRAIVE
+585 SLFLANPKLFKTIVE

-609 QMLARHPTAFDAMLD
+609 EILARYPTSFDAMLD

-630 LGEELDGIV
+630 LGEELDRLI
-639 AAEVN
+639 AREVE
-644 RVPPDLEAVMNALR
+644 RVPDDLEAVMNALR

-693 LNHLA
+693 IEHLA
-698 PLALDDVR
+698 PLCMEDIV
-706 RQAGDLGGQVAVVAL
+706 RQAGRLDGQIAILAL
-721 GKLGSMEMTATSD
+721 GKLGSQEMTATSD
-734 LDLMTVYLPDDPSA
+734 LDLMAVYLPDDPSA
-748 ASTLKGWAP
+748 TSTIKGWAA
-757 EMWFGRFTQRTI
+757 ETWFGRFTQRLI
-769 AAISA
+769 ASLSA
-774 PTHEGRLYEIDLK
+774 PTHEGSLYEIDMK
-787 LRPSGAKGPVAVSL
+787 LRPTGAKGPVAVSL
-801 AAFENYYTREADTWE
+801 AAFENYYTKGADTWE
-816 FLALTR
+816 FQALTR
-822 ARVVWATSGDF
+822 GRVVWASSTDF
-833 ADLVRLKIETM
+833 ADLVRLKIETI
-844 LRRQRDADQTA
+844 LRGHRSRAETA
-855 RDVLDMRAL
+855 LDVLNMRAL

-869 PARGFWDF
+869 PAKSFWDF

-885 DCEFAAQ
+885 DAEFAAQ
-892 HLQLIHA
+892 YLQLIHA
-899 EAGGPLRAGTLAA
+899 ADGGPLRSGTPQA

-922 PAPDIEALATAWK
+922 PAAEIEALAVAWR

-979 KLKDIRRRARTAFEK
+979 KLRDIRKRARSAFEK
-994 IVTPGDG
+994 IVSPKP

>member
-1 MADALFSS
+1 MNDVLFSS
-9 LLDRL
+9 LVERL
-14 HPCGPVLPGS
+14 HSCGPVLNA
-24 GADFVLETLRAA
+24 GAADYTLETLHEVAK
-36 AQAEGWADVLAE
+36 AEGWREVLLQAE
-48 AEPALHPVIAASP
+48 AAIRPIVAASP
-61 YLSGLMR
+61 YLAGLMR
-68 RDPQRLHATLTTPPE
+68 RDPQRLRETLITAPE
-83 ARLRAILVA
+83 ARLKAILLA
-92 VESMGRQACNADMPA
+92 TEALEAQAATIEAPDV
-107 DMSSDMPFGTP
+107 
-118 FDMNAARKVLR
+118 NAAKKILR
-129 HLKADCHLLT
+129 HLKADTHLLT
-139 ALADLGGVWSLDQVT
+139 ALADLGDVWSLDHVT
-154 AALSRFA
+154 AALTRFA
-161 DAVTQTALALV
+161 DAVTCAALALV
-172 VREERDRGRLRTPD
+172 VREERDKGRLLPAED
-186 VKTLAD
+186 PKWD
-192 RPGERGVLPG
+192 NERGVLPG

-227 ADMTRLPVA
+227 CDLDRLPLK
-236 DGVDAQGF
+236 DTVDPQTF
-244 ADRVARGVST
+244 ADRVARQVAVI
-254 LLSERTADGYV
+254 LSERTGDGYV

-302 AFIKARPVA
+302 SFIKARYVA
-311 GDMVEAQGF
+311 GDPVEAKSF
-320 MQDLTPFIWRRSL
+320 MTDLTPFIWRRSL

-353 DDRLDAAGANLKLG
+353 DERLEAAGANLKLG

-396 TLDALDGLRRA
+396 TLDALDALRRA

-424 LRNWEHRVQML
+424 LRNWEHRVQMIH
-435 NDEQTHELPE
+435 DEQTHELPE
-445 NDDERLRVAA
+445 AEDGRMQVAV
-455 LSGFTNLSRFDLA
+455 LSGFSNLSRFDLA

-507 TLKTLTRMGFDH
+507 TIKTLQRMGFDH
-519 PEQVSATI
+519 PDQVAATI
-527 RAWHHGRI
+527 RSWHHGRI

-549 LVPRLLEALNETGNP
+549 LVPRLLEALNETGTP

-572 VFFATLSAGVQIQ
+572 KFFVTLSAGVQIQ
-585 SLFLANPKLFRAIVE
+585 SLFLANPKLFSMVVE
-600 IMGFSPRLA
+600 IMGFSPRLSG
-609 QMLARHPTAFDAMLD
+609 MLARHPTAFDAMLD
-624 AGFFDP
+624 AGFFEP
-630 LGEELDGIV
+630 LGEELDALIGR
-639 AAEVN
+639 EVE
-644 RVPPDLEAVMNALR
+644 RVPADLEAVMNALR

-674 GRLTTE
+674 GRLSTE
-680 AAGAAYARLADAC
+680 AAGAAYARVADAC
-693 LNHLA
+693 VSHLA
-698 PLALDDVR
+698 PLAIDDVT
-706 RQAGDLGGQVAVVAL
+706 RQAGRLDGQIAIIAL
-721 GKLGSMEMTATSD
+721 GKLGSQEMTATSD
-734 LDLMTVYLPDDPSA
+734 LDLMAVYLPDDPSA
-748 ASTLKGWAP
+748 GSTVKGWAA
-757 EMWFGRFTQRTI
+757 ETWFARVTQRLI
-769 AAISA
+769 AALSA
-774 PTHEGRLYEIDLK
+774 PTHEGTLYEIDMK
-787 LRPSGAKGPVAVSL
+787 LRPTGAKGPVAVSL

-822 ARVVWATSGDF
+822 ARVVWASSADF
-833 ADLVRLKIETM
+833 ADLVRLKVETI
-844 LRRQRDADQTA
+844 LRTPRSRPETA
-855 RDVLDMRAL
+855 LDVLNMRAL

-869 PARGFWDF
+869 PAKTFWDF

-885 DCEFAAQ
+885 DAEFAAQ
-892 HLQLIHA
+892 FLQLVHA
-899 EAGGPLRAGTLAA
+899 SEGGPLRSGTLAA
-912 LSAMQRAGLA
+912 LTAMQRAGLA
-922 PAPDIEALATAWK
+922 PPAEIDALILGWR

-944 RVSLTEL
+944 RVSLTEN

-979 KLKDIRRRARTAFEK
+979 KLKDIRKRVRQAFER
-994 IVTPGDG
+994 VVSPEG

>member
-1 MADALFSS
+1 MNDVLFSS
-9 LLDRL
+9 LVERL
-14 HPCGPVLPGS
+14 HSCGPVLNA
-24 GADFVLETLRAA
+24 GAADYTLETLHEVAK
-36 AQAEGWADVLAE
+36 AEGWRDVLLQAE
-48 AEPALHPVIAASP
+48 AAIRPIVAASP
-61 YLSGLMR
+61 YLAGLMR
-68 RDPQRLHATLTTPPE
+68 RDPQRLRETLITAPE
-83 ARLRAILVA
+83 ARLKAILLA
-92 VESMGRQACNADMPA
+92 SEALEAQAATIEAPDI
-107 DMSSDMPFGTP
+107 
-118 FDMNAARKVLR
+118 NAAKKILR
-129 HLKADCHLLT
+129 HLKADTHLLT
-139 ALADLGGVWSLDQVT
+139 ALADLGDVWSLDHVT
-154 AALSRFA
+154 AALTRFA
-161 DAVTQTALALV
+161 DAVTCAALALV
-172 VREERDRGRLRTPD
+172 VREERDKGRLLPPD
-186 VKTLAD
+186 DPKWD
-192 RPGERGVLPG
+192 KERGVLPG

-227 ADMTRLPVA
+227 CDLERLPLKET
-236 DGVDAQGF
+236 VDPQTF
-244 ADRVARGVST
+244 ADRVARQVAVI
-254 LLSERTADGYV
+254 LSERTGDGYV

-302 AFIKARPVA
+302 SFIKARHVA
-311 GDMVEAQGF
+311 GDPVEAKQF
-320 MQDLTPFIWRRSL
+320 MTDLTPFIWRRSL

-353 DDRLDAAGANLKLG
+353 DERLEAAGANLKLG

-396 TLDALDGLRRA
+396 TLDALDALRRA

-418 KQAYVR
+418 KQAYIR
-424 LRNWEHRVQML
+424 LRNWEHRVQMIH
-435 NDEQTHELPE
+435 DEQTHELPE
-445 NDDERLRVAA
+445 AEDGRMQVAV
-455 LSGFTNLSRFDLA
+455 LSGFSNLSRFDLA

-507 TLKTLTRMGFDH
+507 TIKTLQRMGFDH
-519 PEQVSATI
+519 PDQVAATI
-527 RAWHHGRI
+527 RSWHHGRI

-549 LVPRLLEALNETGNP
+549 LVPRLLEALNETGTP

-572 VFFATLSAGVQIQ
+572 KFFVTLSAGVQIQ
-585 SLFLANPKLFRAIVE
+585 SLFLANPKLFSMVVE
-600 IMGFSPRLA
+600 IMGFSPRLSG
-609 QMLARHPTAFDAMLD
+609 MLARHPTAFDAMLD
-624 AGFFDP
+624 AGFFEP
-630 LGEELDGIV
+630 LGEELDALIDR
-639 AAEVN
+639 EVE
-644 RVPPDLEAVMNALR
+644 RVPADIEAVMNALR

-674 GRLTTE
+674 GRLSTE
-680 AAGAAYARLADAC
+680 AAGAAYARVADAC
-693 LNHLA
+693 VSHLA
-698 PLALDDVR
+698 PLAIEDVT
-706 RQAGDLGGQVAVVAL
+706 RQAGRLDGQIAIIAL
-721 GKLGSMEMTATSD
+721 GKLGSQEMTATSD
-734 LDLMTVYLPDDPSA
+734 LDLMAVYLPDDPSA
-748 ASTLKGWAP
+748 GSTVKGWAA
-757 EMWFGRFTQRTI
+757 ETWFARVTQRLI
-769 AAISA
+769 AALSA
-774 PTHEGRLYEIDLK
+774 PTHEGTLYEIDMK
-787 LRPSGAKGPVAVSL
+787 LRPTGAKGPVAVSL

-822 ARVVWATSGDF
+822 ARVVWASSADF
-833 ADLVRLKIETM
+833 ADLVRLKVETI
-844 LRRQRDADQTA
+844 LRTPRSRPETA
-855 RDVLDMRAL
+855 LDVLNMRAL
-864 MEKER
+864 IEKER
-869 PARGFWDF
+869 PAKTFWDF

-885 DCEFAAQ
+885 DAEFAAQ
-892 HLQLIHA
+892 FLQLVYA
-899 EAGGPLRAGTLAA
+899 SEGGPLRSGTLQA
-912 LSAMQRAGLA
+912 LTAMQRAGLA
-922 PAPDIEALATAWK
+922 PSAEIDALILGWR

-944 RVSLTEL
+944 RVSLTEN

-979 KLKDIRRRARTAFEK
+979 KLKDIRKRVRQAFER
-994 IVTPGDG
+994 VVSPEG

>member
-1 MADALFSS
+1 MNDVLFSS
-9 LLDRL
+9 LVERL
-14 HPCGPVLPGS
+14 HSCGPVLNA
-24 GADFVLETLRAA
+24 GAADYTLETLHEVAK
-36 AQAEGWADVLAE
+36 AEGWRDVLLQAE
-48 AEPALHPVIAASP
+48 AAIRPIVAASP
-61 YLSGLMR
+61 YLGGLMR
-68 RDPQRLHATLTTPPE
+68 RDPQRLRETLITAPE
-83 ARLRAILVA
+83 ARLKAILLA
-92 VESMGRQACNADMPA
+92 TEALEAQAATIEAPDI
-107 DMSSDMPFGTP
+107 
-118 FDMNAARKVLR
+118 NAAKKILR
-129 HLKADCHLLT
+129 HLKADTHLLT
-139 ALADLGGVWSLDQVT
+139 AMADLGDVWSLDHVT
-154 AALSRFA
+154 AALTRFA
-161 DAVTQTALALV
+161 DAVTCAALALV
-172 VREERDRGRLRTPD
+172 VREERDKGRLLPPD
-186 VKTLAD
+186 DPKWD
-192 RPGERGVLPG
+192 KERGVLPG

-227 ADMTRLPVA
+227 CDLERLPLK
-236 DGVDAQGF
+236 DTVDPQTF
-244 ADRVARGVST
+244 ADRVARQVAVI
-254 LLSERTADGYV
+254 LSERTGDGYV

-302 AFIKARPVA
+302 SFIKARHVS
-311 GDMVEAQGF
+311 GDPVEAKQF
-320 MQDLTPFIWRRSL
+320 MTDLTPFIWRRSL

-353 DDRLDAAGANLKLG
+353 DERLEAAGANLKLG

-396 TLDALDGLRRA
+396 TLDALDALRRA

-424 LRNWEHRVQML
+424 LRNWEHRVQMIH
-435 NDEQTHELPE
+435 DEQTHELPE
-445 NDDERLRVAA
+445 AEDGRMQVAV
-455 LSGFTNLSRFDLA
+455 LSGFSNLSRFDLA

-484 SEDEPLSSS
+484 SEAEPLSSS

-507 TLKTLTRMGFDH
+507 TIKTLQRMGFEH
-519 PEQVSATI
+519 PDQVAATI
-527 RAWHHGRI
+527 RSWHHGRI

-549 LVPRLLEALNETGNP
+549 LVPRLLEALNETGTP

-572 VFFATLSAGVQIQ
+572 KFFVTLSAGVQIQ
-585 SLFLANPKLFRAIVE
+585 SLFLANPKLFSMVVE
-600 IMGFSPRLA
+600 IMGFSPRLSG
-609 QMLARHPTAFDAMLD
+609 MLARHPTAFDAMLD
-624 AGFFDP
+624 AGFFEP
-630 LGEELDGIV
+630 LGEELDALIGR
-639 AAEVN
+639 EVE
-644 RVPPDLEAVMNALR
+644 RVPADLEAVMNALR

-663 QQFRIGMQILS
+663 QQFRIGMQVLS
-674 GRLTTE
+674 GRLSTE
-680 AAGAAYARLADAC
+680 AAGAAYARVADAC
-693 LNHLA
+693 VNHLA
-698 PLALDDVR
+698 PLAIEDVT
-706 RQAGDLGGQVAVVAL
+706 RQAGRLDGQIAIIAL
-721 GKLGSMEMTATSD
+721 GKLGSQEMTATSD
-734 LDLMTVYLPDDPSA
+734 LDLMAVYLPDDPSA
-748 ASTLKGWAP
+748 GSTVKGWAA
-757 EMWFGRFTQRTI
+757 ETWFARVTQRLI
-769 AAISA
+769 AALSA
-774 PTHEGRLYEIDLK
+774 PTHEGTLYEIDMK
-787 LRPSGAKGPVAVSL
+787 LRPTGAKGPVAVSL

-822 ARVVWATSGDF
+822 ARVVWASSADF
-833 ADLVRLKIETM
+833 ADLVRLKVETV
-844 LRRQRDADQTA
+844 LRTPRSRPETA
-855 RDVLDMRAL
+855 LDVLNMRAL

-869 PARGFWDF
+869 PAKTFWDF

-885 DCEFAAQ
+885 DAEFAAQ
-892 HLQLIHA
+892 FLQLVYA
-899 EAGGPLRAGTLAA
+899 SEGGPLRSGTLQA
-912 LSAMQRAGLA
+912 LTAMQRAGLA
-922 PAPDIEALATAWK
+922 PAAEIDALILGWR

-944 RVSLTEL
+944 RVSLTEN

-979 KLKDIRRRARTAFEK
+979 KLKDIRKRVRQAFER
-994 IVTPGDG
+994 VVSPEG